1 MVTMPDGEQT
11 SLRCTTQLDTDEH
24 TKEAVIPTSP
34 PTTTT
39 PSIGEQQMEESC
51 DNPDKVLTSNQETL
65 STTLPLQ
72 DEETGRVKLFLHVTD
87 LSLGG
92 NESALVKEQNGQKEE
107 DCIAR
112 LVPDYDKGQDM
123 RVMKLYDDLR
133 NEEGY
138 YDYQIVMTFVDNTN
152 ETALL

>member
-24 TKEAVIPTSP
+24 TNGAAIPTSP

-39 PSIGEQQMEESC
+39 PSIGKQQMKESC
-51 DNPDKVLTSNQETL
+51 DNPNKVLTLNQETL

-72 DEETGRVKLFLHVTD
+72 DEETGRLKLFLHVRD
-87 LSLGG
+87 LSLGEK
-92 NESALVKEQNGQKEE
+92 ESALVKEQSGQKEE
-107 DCIAR
+107 DCITR
-112 LVPDYDKGQDM
+112 MVPDYDEGQDM

-133 NEEGY
+133 DEERY
-138 YDYQIVMTFVDNTN
+138 
-152 ETALL
+152 